1 MFLIRA
7 SFTQYQ
13 DAHVRGCDQS
23 YLAVYFTEIRTLAL
37 VNGHIFPLY
46 PLLQDFQERKEVVS
60 NQLFEDTVLRAQLH
74 WPHGSRYF
82 VIVDLDD
89 IRIVPALFPQFFQ
102 QDYTISVGL
111 AQISQYHVVF
121 LHLGKYFP
129 CAPVS
134 GGADALELL
143 AFQQVAYKVGI
154 YEGVL
159 NDDYSA
165 HRSASFL
172 AKATISRPCVNT
184 TFTTDCISLSAM
196 ASLWTASY
204 NIANGYSAFINI
216 HEFLRW
222 CTHPSIAFI
231 SLASALCTSFMSVC
245 VVAASFSSVC
255 RLLPKASS
263 GERSMWLT
271 CFCPMLYS
279 VQ

>member
-1 MFLIRA
+1 MFLPCFRSSSNRIIPSPSGRRKLASTMSSSCILANIFRA
-7 SFTQYQ
+7 PLQ
-13 DAHVRGCDQS
+13 VEV
-23 YLAVYFTEIRTLAL
+23 LTLW
-37 VNGHIFPLY
+37 NS
-46 PLLQDFQERKEVVS
+46 LLS
-60 NQLFEDTVLRAQLH
+60 
-74 WPHGSRYF
+74 SRWHTKSEYM
-82 VIVDLDD
+82 
-89 IRIVPALFPQFFQ
+89 
-102 QDYTISVGL
+102 
-111 AQISQYHVVF
+111 
-121 LHLGKYFP
+121 
-129 CAPVS
+129 
-134 GGADALELL
+134 GG
-143 AFQQVAYKVGI
+143 
-154 YEGVL
+154 L

-184 TFTTDCISLSAM
+184 TFTADCISLSAM

-216 HEFLRW
+216 HELLRW

-231 SLASALCTSFMSVC
+231 SLASALCTSFMSAC